1 MPEFK
6 LLAGHF
12 LALKG
17 ILMHLPTNTTM
28 HTTMHHLS
36 KRFPSGIFYINLWP
50 FSGNLLVITTPS
62 AAAQVQALEL
72 EKPSIL
78 CEPLNTLT
86 GGPSLITMQGPT
98 LMKWRTLFNPGFSA
112 GYMMGLAPL
121 IADEVGIFCDLLRER
136 VRRGEMF
143 QLEDLTL
150 KLTID
155 VIGSVTL

>member
-1 MPEFK
+1 M
-6 LLAGHF
+6 
-12 LALKG
+12 
-17 ILMHLPTNTTM
+17 
-28 HTTMHHLS
+28 
-36 KRFPSGIFYINLWP
+36 
-50 FSGNLLVITTPS
+50 
-62 AAAQVQALEL
+62 QALEL

-86 GGPSLITMQGPT
+86 GGPSLITMQGPIWK
-98 LMKWRTLFNPGFSA
+98 KWRTLFNPGFSA

-121 IADEVGIFCDLLRER
+121 IADEVSIFCGLLRER
-136 VRRGEMF
+136 VKRGEMF